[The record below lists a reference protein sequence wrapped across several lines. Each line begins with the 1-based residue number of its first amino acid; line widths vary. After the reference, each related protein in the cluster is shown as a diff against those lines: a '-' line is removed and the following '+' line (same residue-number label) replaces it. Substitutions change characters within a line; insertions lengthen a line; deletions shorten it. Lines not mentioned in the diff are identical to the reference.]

1 MNTDTSEL
9 IENVKP
15 NLEKALETM
24 IKVSEEILTNN
35 FDASELDYI
44 SETNG
49 VSESE
54 WRWARE
60 DSYSAVKATDDLIK
74 EITNYINELA
84 EAKMSIQE
92 SIEELRIN
100 RSN

>member
-15 NLEKALETM
+15 NLEKALEIM
-24 IKVSEEILTNN
+24 INVSEEILTNN

-54 WRWARE
+54 
-60 DSYSAVKATDDLIK
+60 
-74 EITNYINELA
+74 
-84 EAKMSIQE
+84 
-92 SIEELRIN
+92 
-100 RSN
+100 